1 MTTERAKQDTMQKFT
16 ETLRGASEAELAAIK
31 SLLVLFI
38 HKQALE
44 TGALKLRGKDI
55 DIDLSTN

>member
-1 MTTERAKQDTMQKFT
+1 MTTGQEKQDPMQEFT
-16 ETLRGASEAELAAIK
+16 GMLRGASEAELSFIK